1 MDNKDD
7 AEIIAD
13 RNDPTTAVAVVST
26 ILIAII
32 AHLIGAI

>member
-7 AEIIAD
+7 AELIAD
-13 RNDPTTAVAVVST
+13 RSDPTTAVAVVSV
-26 ILIAII
+26 ILITVI

>member
-13 RNDPTTAVAVVST
+13 RSDPTTVVAVVSA
-26 ILIAII
+26 ILIAVI

>member
-13 RNDPTTAVAVVST
+13 RNDPTTAVAVVSA
-26 ILIAII
+26 ILIAVI
-32 AHLIGAI
+32 AHLIGTI

>member
-13 RNDPTTAVAVVST
+13 RSDPTTEVAVVSV
-26 ILIAII
+26 ILIAVI

>member
-7 AEIIAD
+7 AELIAD
-13 RNDPTTAVAVVST
+13 RSDPTTAVAVVCA
-26 ILIAII
+26 ILIAVI